1 MTQKQSVV
9 IIGGGPAG
17 LTAAWELVK
26 DGGSEQYDVTV
37 LEATREFG
45 GISRT
50 VKHDGNRMDIG
61 GHRFFSKDDRIMDWW
76 KDVLPLQGA
85 PSYDDKKLHREHDME
100 PGGPDPE
107 IEDKVMLKRH
117 RVSRIYWNRHF
128 LDYPISLSA
137 NTLKAMGFKLT
148 MVAGFSYLKSMVHKL
163 PETNLENFYINRFG
177 RKLYSMFFEGYTEKL
192 WGRHPSEISADWGA
206 QRVKGLSIMGVL
218 KNAFQ
223 KLLPKKRDNSEVE
236 TSLIEEFWYPKL
248 GPGQLWETV
257 ESNCEAAGVKVITDA
272 NVVEIRQ
279 KDGKIA
285 SVVYE
290 DSEGNRTEMAA
301 DDFISSMPVKDLVN
315 AVDASD
321 QPAPKD
327 MTEIANGLPYRDFV
341 TVGLLVKHLR
351 LTNTTDIPTLGNPP
365 IVPDCWIYVQDPGY
379 KVGRLQIFN
388 NWSPYLVK
396 DVDNTVWI
404 GLEYFCE
411 EGDSF
416 WNMTDEEATKFAI
429 QELTRMQVINGP
441 QDVLDS
447 HRERV
452 KKAYPAYFDTYD
464 RMPELVD
471 YLDSFGNLYCVG
483 RNGQHRYNNMDH
495 SMATAI
501 EAVKDIKSG
510 ETSKDNVWSVNTDKS
525 YHEEK
530 VEKINNACAYAL
542 SPALDVPLYA
552 FGLRRASSHA
562 LFIFRSVTLIKP
574 MLFGMGFFIAIFI
587 AIARCA
593 NRTGGPRVPAL
604 RWSGL
609 RCMVRTVRKPR
620 CFAADFSFDGNF
632 PQFFFAAVAGACLWK
647 PRKGN
652 YQWQQA

>member
-1 MTQKQSVV
+1 MTDKQSVV

-17 LTAAWELVK
+17 LTAAWELIK
-26 DGGSEQYDVTV
+26 DGGADRYDVTV
-37 LEATREFG
+37 LEETHEFG

-50 VKHDGNRMDIG
+50 VKHNGNRMDIG

-76 KDVLPLQGA
+76 KNTLPLQGA
-85 PSYDDKKLHREHDME
+85 PSYDDKKLNREHDME

-107 IEDKVMLKRH
+107 VEDKVMLKRH
-117 RVSRIYWNRHF
+117 RVSRIYWNKHF

-137 NTLKAMGFKLT
+137 GTLKAMGFKLT

-163 PETNLENFYINRFG
+163 PEDNLENFYINRFG

-236 TSLIEEFWYPKL
+236 TSLIEEFWYPKY

-257 ESNCEAAGVKVITDA
+257 ESNCENAGVKVVTDA
-272 NVVEIRQ
+272 KVIEVRQ
-279 KDGKIA
+279 QNGHIF
-285 SVVYE
+285 SVVTE
-290 DSEGNRTEMAA
+290 AADGTRTEWNA
-301 DDFISSMPVKDLVN
+301 DQFISSMPVKDLVEAIDAAGVDTEAAATGSKAAPE
-315 AVDASD
+315 AV
-321 QPAPKD
+321 
-327 MTEIANGLPYRDFV
+327 TEVAEGLPYRDFV
-341 TVGLLVKHLR
+341 TVGLLVNHLK
-351 LTNTTDIPTLGNPP
+351 LENTTDIPTLGNPP

-379 KVGRLQIFN
+379 KVGRIQVFN

-396 DVDNTVWI
+396 NVDDTVWI

-411 EGDSF
+411 EGDTF
-416 WNMTDEEATKFAI
+416 WNMSEEDAVKFAI
-429 QELTRMQVINGP
+429 SELMRMGVIEKP
-441 QDVLDS
+441 EDVLDS

-464 RMPELVD
+464 RIDEVID
-471 YLDSFGNLYCVG
+471 YLDGFGNLYCVG

-501 EAVKDIKSG
+501 EAVDNIKSG
-510 ETSKDNVWSVNTDKS
+510 KATKENVWSVNTDQS

-530 VEKINNACAYAL
+530 
-542 SPALDVPLYA
+542 
-552 FGLRRASSHA
+552 
-562 LFIFRSVTLIKP
+562 
-574 MLFGMGFFIAIFI
+574 
-587 AIARCA
+587 
-593 NRTGGPRVPAL
+593 
-604 RWSGL
+604 
-609 RCMVRTVRKPR
+609 
-620 CFAADFSFDGNF
+620 
-632 PQFFFAAVAGACLWK
+632 
-647 PRKGN
+647 
-652 YQWQQA
+652 

>member
-1 MTQKQSVV
+1 MTDKQSVV

-17 LTAAWELVK
+17 LTAAWELIK
-26 DGGSEQYDVTV
+26 DGGADRYDVTV
-37 LEATREFG
+37 LEETHEFG

-50 VKHDGNRMDIG
+50 VKHNGNRMDIG

-76 KDVLPLQGA
+76 KNTLPLQGA
-85 PSYDDKKLHREHDME
+85 PSYDDKKLNREHDME

-107 IEDKVMLKRH
+107 VEDKVMLKRH
-117 RVSRIYWNRHF
+117 RVSRIYWNKHF

-137 NTLKAMGFKLT
+137 GTLKAMGFKLT

-163 PETNLENFYINRFG
+163 PEDNLENFYINRFG

-236 TSLIEEFWYPKL
+236 TSLIEEFWYPKY

-257 ESNCEAAGVKVITDA
+257 ESNCANAGVKVVTDA
-272 NVVEIRQ
+272 KVIEVRQ
-279 KDGKIA
+279 QNGHIS
-285 SVVYE
+285 SVVTE
-290 DSEGNRTEMAA
+290 AADGTRTEWNA
-301 DDFISSMPVKDLVN
+301 DQFISSMPVKDLVEAIDAAGVDTEAAATGSKAAPE
-315 AVDASD
+315 AV
-321 QPAPKD
+321 
-327 MTEIANGLPYRDFV
+327 TEVAEGLPYRDFV
-341 TVGLLVKHLR
+341 TVGLLVNHLK
-351 LTNTTDIPTLGNPP
+351 LENTTDIPTLGNPP

-379 KVGRLQIFN
+379 KVGRIQVFN

-396 DVDNTVWI
+396 NVDDTVWI

-411 EGDSF
+411 EDDTF
-416 WNMTDEEATKFAI
+416 WNMSEEDAVKFAI
-429 QELTRMQVINGP
+429 SELMRMGVIEKP
-441 QDVLDS
+441 EDVLDS

-464 RMPELVD
+464 RIDEVID
-471 YLDSFGNLYCVG
+471 YLDGFGNLYCVG

-501 EAVKDIKSG
+501 EAVDNIKSG
-510 ETSKDNVWSVNTDKS
+510 KATKENVWSVNTDQS

-530 VEKINNACAYAL
+530 
-542 SPALDVPLYA
+542 
-552 FGLRRASSHA
+552 
-562 LFIFRSVTLIKP
+562 
-574 MLFGMGFFIAIFI
+574 
-587 AIARCA
+587 
-593 NRTGGPRVPAL
+593 
-604 RWSGL
+604 
-609 RCMVRTVRKPR
+609 
-620 CFAADFSFDGNF
+620 
-632 PQFFFAAVAGACLWK
+632 
-647 PRKGN
+647 
-652 YQWQQA
+652 

>member
-26 DGGSEQYDVTV
+26 DGGSENYDVTV

-61 GHRFFSKDDRIMDWW
+61 GHRFFSKDERIMDWW
-76 KDVLPLQGA
+76 KGVLPLQGA
-85 PSYDDKKLHREHDME
+85 PSYDDKKLGREHDME

-107 IEDKVMLKRH
+107 VEDKVMLKRH

-128 LDYPISLSA
+128 FDYPISLSA
-137 NTLKAMGFKLT
+137 TTEIYTLSLHDALPISNTLKAMGPKLT
-148 MVAGFSYLKSMVHKL
+148 LVAGFSYLKSMVHKL
-163 PETNLENFYINRFG
+163 PEDNLENFYINRFG

-192 WGRHPSEISADWGA
+192 WGRHPSQISADWGA

-223 KLLPKKRDNSEVE
+223 KLLPKKRSNAEVE
-236 TSLIEEFWYPKL
+236 TSLIEEFWYPKY

-257 ESNCEAAGVKVITDA
+257 EANCEAAGVKVITDA

-279 KDGKIA
+279 ADGKIA

-301 DDFISSMPVKDLVN
+301 DDFISSMPVKDLIN
-315 AVDASD
+315 AVDASS

-351 LTNTTDIPTLGNPP
+351 LSNTTDIPTLGNPP

-416 WNMTDEEATKFAI
+416 WNMSDEEAKKFAI
-429 QELTRMQVINGP
+429 QELTRMQIINGP
-441 QDVLDS
+441 QDVIDS

-464 RMPELVD
+464 RMPELVE

-501 EAVKDIKSG
+501 EAVGNIKNG
-510 ETSKDNVWSVNTDKS
+510 KTSKKNVWSVNTDKS

-530 VEKINNACAYAL
+530 
-542 SPALDVPLYA
+542 
-552 FGLRRASSHA
+552 
-562 LFIFRSVTLIKP
+562 
-574 MLFGMGFFIAIFI
+574 
-587 AIARCA
+587 
-593 NRTGGPRVPAL
+593 
-604 RWSGL
+604 
-609 RCMVRTVRKPR
+609 
-620 CFAADFSFDGNF
+620 
-632 PQFFFAAVAGACLWK
+632 
-647 PRKGN
+647 
-652 YQWQQA
+652 

>member
-1 MTQKQSVV
+1 MTDKQSVV

-17 LTAAWELVK
+17 LTAAWELIK
-26 DGGSEQYDVTV
+26 DGGADKYDVTV
-37 LEATREFG
+37 LEETHEFG

-50 VKHDGNRMDIG
+50 VKHNGNRMDIG

-76 KDVLPLQGA
+76 KNTLPLQGA

-107 IEDKVMLKRH
+107 VEDKVMLKRH
-117 RVSRIYWNRHF
+117 RVSRIYWNKHF

-137 NTLKAMGFKLT
+137 GTLKAMGFKLT

-163 PETNLENFYINRFG
+163 PEDNLENFYINRFG

-236 TSLIEEFWYPKL
+236 TSLIEEFWYPKY

-257 ESNCEAAGVKVITDA
+257 ESNCENAGVKVVTDA
-272 NVVEIRQ
+272 KVIEVRQ
-279 KDGKIA
+279 QDGHIA
-285 SVVYE
+285 SVVTE
-290 DSEGNRTEMAA
+290 AADGTRTEWNA
-301 DDFISSMPVKDLVN
+301 DQFISSMPVKDLVEAIDAAGADTE
-315 AVDASD
+315 AVATGSKA
-321 QPAPKD
+321 APEAV
-327 MTEIANGLPYRDFV
+327 TEVAEGLPYRDFV
-341 TVGLLVKHLR
+341 TVGLLVNHLK
-351 LTNTTDIPTLGNPP
+351 LENTTDIPTLGNPP

-379 KVGRLQIFN
+379 KVGRIQVFN

-396 DVDNTVWI
+396 NVDDTVWI

-411 EGDSF
+411 EGDTF
-416 WNMTDEEATKFAI
+416 WNMSEEDAVKFAI
-429 QELTRMQVINGP
+429 SELIRMGVIENP
-441 QDVLDS
+441 EDVLDS

-464 RMPELVD
+464 RIDEVID
-471 YLDSFGNLYCVG
+471 YLDGFGNLYCVG

-501 EAVKDIKSG
+501 EAVGNIKSG
-510 ETSKDNVWSVNTDKS
+510 KETKENVWSVNTDKS

-530 VEKINNACAYAL
+530 
-542 SPALDVPLYA
+542 
-552 FGLRRASSHA
+552 
-562 LFIFRSVTLIKP
+562 
-574 MLFGMGFFIAIFI
+574 
-587 AIARCA
+587 
-593 NRTGGPRVPAL
+593 
-604 RWSGL
+604 
-609 RCMVRTVRKPR
+609 
-620 CFAADFSFDGNF
+620 
-632 PQFFFAAVAGACLWK
+632 
-647 PRKGN
+647 
-652 YQWQQA
+652 

>member
-1 MTQKQSVV
+1 MTDKQSVV

-17 LTAAWELVK
+17 LTAAWELIK
-26 DGGSEQYDVTV
+26 DGGADRYDVTV
-37 LEATREFG
+37 LEETHEFG

-50 VKHDGNRMDIG
+50 VKHNGNRMDIG

-76 KDVLPLQGA
+76 KNTLPLQGA
-85 PSYDDKKLHREHDME
+85 PSYDDKKLNREHDME

-107 IEDKVMLKRH
+107 AEDKVMLKRH
-117 RVSRIYWNRHF
+117 RVSRIYWNKHF

-137 NTLKAMGFKLT
+137 GTLKAMGFKLT

-163 PETNLENFYINRFG
+163 PEDNLENFYINRFG

-236 TSLIEEFWYPKL
+236 TSLIEEFWYPKY

-257 ESNCEAAGVKVITDA
+257 ESNCENAGVKVVTDA
-272 NVVEIRQ
+272 KVIEVRQ
-279 KDGKIA
+279 QNGHIS
-285 SVVYE
+285 SVVTE
-290 DSEGNRTEMAA
+290 AADGTRTEWNA
-301 DDFISSMPVKDLVN
+301 DQFISSMPVKDLVEAIDAAGVDTEAAATGSKAAPE
-315 AVDASD
+315 AV
-321 QPAPKD
+321 
-327 MTEIANGLPYRDFV
+327 TEVAEGLPYRDFV
-341 TVGLLVKHLR
+341 TVGLLVNHLK
-351 LTNTTDIPTLGNPP
+351 LENTTDIPTLGNPP

-379 KVGRLQIFN
+379 KVGRIQVFN

-396 DVDNTVWI
+396 NVDDTVWI

-411 EGDSF
+411 EGDTF
-416 WNMTDEEATKFAI
+416 WNMSEEDAVKFAI
-429 QELTRMQVINGP
+429 SELMRMGVIEKP
-441 QDVLDS
+441 EDVLDS

-464 RMPELVD
+464 RIDEVID
-471 YLDSFGNLYCVG
+471 YLDGFGNLYCVG

-501 EAVKDIKSG
+501 EAVDNIKSG
-510 ETSKDNVWSVNTDKS
+510 KATKENVWSVNTDQS

-530 VEKINNACAYAL
+530 
-542 SPALDVPLYA
+542 
-552 FGLRRASSHA
+552 
-562 LFIFRSVTLIKP
+562 
-574 MLFGMGFFIAIFI
+574 
-587 AIARCA
+587 
-593 NRTGGPRVPAL
+593 
-604 RWSGL
+604 
-609 RCMVRTVRKPR
+609 
-620 CFAADFSFDGNF
+620 
-632 PQFFFAAVAGACLWK
+632 
-647 PRKGN
+647 
-652 YQWQQA
+652 

>member
-1 MTQKQSVV
+1 MTDKQSVV

-17 LTAAWELVK
+17 LTAAWELIK
-26 DGGSEQYDVTV
+26 DGGADRYDVTV
-37 LEATREFG
+37 LEETHEFG

-50 VKHDGNRMDIG
+50 VKHNGNRMDIG

-76 KDVLPLQGA
+76 KNTLPLQGA
-85 PSYDDKKLHREHDME
+85 PSYDDKKLNREHDME

-107 IEDKVMLKRH
+107 VEDKVMLKRH
-117 RVSRIYWNRHF
+117 RVSRIYWNKHF

-137 NTLKAMGFKLT
+137 GTLKAMGFKLT

-163 PETNLENFYINRFG
+163 PEDNLENFYINRFG

-236 TSLIEEFWYPKL
+236 TSLIEEFWYPKY

-257 ESNCEAAGVKVITDA
+257 ESNCENAGVKVVTDA
-272 NVVEIRQ
+272 KVIEVRQ
-279 KDGKIA
+279 QNGHIS
-285 SVVYE
+285 SVVTE
-290 DSEGNRTEMAA
+290 AADGTRTEWNA
-301 DDFISSMPVKDLVN
+301 DQFISSMPVKDLVEAIDAAGVDTEAAATGSKAAPE
-315 AVDASD
+315 AV
-321 QPAPKD
+321 
-327 MTEIANGLPYRDFV
+327 TEVAEGLPYRDFV
-341 TVGLLVKHLR
+341 TVGLLVNHLK
-351 LTNTTDIPTLGNPP
+351 LENTTDIPTLGNPP

-379 KVGRLQIFN
+379 KVGRIQVFN

-396 DVDNTVWI
+396 NVDDTVWI

-411 EGDSF
+411 EDDTF
-416 WNMTDEEATKFAI
+416 WNMSEEDAVKFAI
-429 QELTRMQVINGP
+429 SELMRMGVIEKP
-441 QDVLDS
+441 EDVLDS

-464 RMPELVD
+464 RIDEVID
-471 YLDSFGNLYCVG
+471 YLDGFGNLYCVG

-501 EAVKDIKSG
+501 EAVDNIKSG
-510 ETSKDNVWSVNTDKS
+510 KATKENVWSVNTDQS

-530 VEKINNACAYAL
+530 
-542 SPALDVPLYA
+542 
-552 FGLRRASSHA
+552 
-562 LFIFRSVTLIKP
+562 
-574 MLFGMGFFIAIFI
+574 
-587 AIARCA
+587 
-593 NRTGGPRVPAL
+593 
-604 RWSGL
+604 
-609 RCMVRTVRKPR
+609 
-620 CFAADFSFDGNF
+620 
-632 PQFFFAAVAGACLWK
+632 
-647 PRKGN
+647 
-652 YQWQQA
+652 